1 MITKEDFKR
10 IKNSTTGNP
19 RYFLSI
25 GSIVQGINLN
35 KSCSLVAYIGGRRYL
50 PETEREKQILFIQKD
65 LRANGLDIKRTKKG
79 FNISTYELS
88 FEIDLINK
96 YIAVRNH
103 RANNIN

>member
-25 GSIVQGINLN
+25 ESIVQGINLN
-35 KSCSLVAYIGGRRYL
+35 KTCSMVAYIGGRRYL
-50 PETEREKQILFIQKD
+50 PKTEREKQILIIQKD

>member
-25 GSIVQGINLN
+25 ESIVHLN
-35 KSCSLVAYIGGRRYL
+35 KTCSMVAYIGGRRYL
-50 PETEREKQILFIQKD
+50 PKTEREKQILIIQKD